1 MARKPLKTQWLGRI
15 QYADGIRKQE
25 EILAAK
31 VDNLGGADELLL
43 LEHEPVYTIGRGA
56 DRGSLGERQD
66 ALPYPVV
73 ETNRGGKATYHGP
86 GQLVGYALL
95 DLRVRG
101 QDLHRHLRSLEE
113 GLVECC
119 QILGVKAGRRE
130 GLTGVWVGRR
140 KLASIGVGV
149 RRWITMHGFGLNVC
163 GPLGGFEHITPCGL
177 EGVEMTSL
185 EAEGAD
191 GVSVES
197 VSLLVAEVFGRV
209 LG

>member
-1 MARKPLKTQWLGRI
+1 M
-15 QYADGIRKQE
+15 QE
-25 EILAAK
+25 EILTAK
-31 VDNLGGADELLL
+31 VDNVDEADQLLL
-43 LEHEPVYTIGRGA
+43 LEHEPVYTIGRGS
-56 DRGSLGERQD
+56 DRASLGERQD
-66 ALPYPVV
+66 ELPYPVV

-101 QDLHRHLRSLEE
+101 QDLHRHLRGLEE

-119 QILGVKAGRRE
+119 EILGVKAGSRE
-130 GLTGVWVGRR
+130 GLTGVWAGRR

-185 EAEGAD
+185 EAEGAKA
-191 GVSVES
+191 VTVES
-197 VSLLVAEVFGRV
+197 VSALVGEVFSRI